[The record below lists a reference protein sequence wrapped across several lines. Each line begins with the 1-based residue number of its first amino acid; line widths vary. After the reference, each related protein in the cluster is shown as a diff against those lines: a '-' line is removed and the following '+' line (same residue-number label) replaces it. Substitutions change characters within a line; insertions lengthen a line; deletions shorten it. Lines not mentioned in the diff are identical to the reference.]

1 MISIVFSVLC
11 VGMLMGHSDA
21 GADNSSSL
29 PRITTQNGGFVVAA
43 TGEPFIPRGFQ
54 YVRIRNNGTHYV
66 HTPGFYQPLAI
77 EEMFS
82 DLADHG
88 FNVVRTFL
96 GFEGVFD
103 EGGISSA
110 FLDNLEDYLRRA
122 RKHGVYVILERRYVL
137 PTGPYGAA
145 LSDWESSFNEGIV
158 PGPNNMRYMSTA
170 YFEAMRH
177 FWGDLVRAIRDR
189 DPGLLSTVFA
199 YELENESE
207 LRVNEAP
214 IVNTEG
220 VFVAPDGRVF
230 DVTDEDELQA
240 LLDHCTILWANAS
253 VEAIQE
259 VDPEALV
266 TSSVFTYRAS
276 GRPNGPGAPRSTPYG
291 DPRYPLRPKALAQ
304 SNLSFVDI
312 HLYPESIDALEAH
325 LDSIEFDRV
334 LEICDSLNKPLFVG
348 EFGAVKP
355 FWPEFNPAAEMIEV
369 VLPRLFEKGF
379 AGYCFWTYDCHEQLY
394 VWNAKAEDK
403 RIFQFLAEYNNS
415 LK

>member
-1 MISIVFSVLC
+1 MISMAFSVLY
-11 VGMLMGHSDA
+11 VGMLMGQSDVML
-21 GADNSSSL
+21 DDSRPL
-29 PRITTQNGGFVVAA
+29 PRITTQNGQFVVAE
-43 TGEPFIPRGFQ
+43 TGELFIPRGFQ
-54 YVRIRNNGTHYV
+54 YVRIRNNGIHYV

-77 EEMFS
+77 EEMF
-82 DLADHG
+82 ADIAKHG

-103 EGGISSA
+103 EGGIFSA
-110 FLDNLEDYLRRA
+110 FLDNLEDYMRRA

-145 LSDWESSFNEGIV
+145 LSDWESSFTEGIV
-158 PGPNNMRYMSTA
+158 PGPNNMRYMSMA
-170 YFEAMRH
+170 YYEAMRR

-230 DVTDEDELQA
+230 DVADEDELQA

-253 VEAIQE
+253 VQAIQE

-266 TSSVFTYRAS
+266 TTSVFTYRAS
-276 GRPNGPGAPRSTPYG
+276 GRPEGPGAPRSTPYG
-291 DPRYPLRPKALAQ
+291 DPRYPLRPIALAQ

-312 HLYPESIDALEAH
+312 HFYPESIDALGAH
-325 LDSIEFDRV
+325 LDSIEFEQV
-334 LEICDSLNKPLFVG
+334 IEICNTLGKPLFVG

-355 FWPEFNPAAEMIEV
+355 FWPEFKPAAEMIET
-369 VLPRLFEKGF
+369 VLPRLFETGF
-379 AGYCFWTYDCHEQLY
+379 TGYCFWTYDCHEQMD

-403 RIFQFLAEYNNS
+403 RIFQFLAGYNDS
-415 LK
+415 LE